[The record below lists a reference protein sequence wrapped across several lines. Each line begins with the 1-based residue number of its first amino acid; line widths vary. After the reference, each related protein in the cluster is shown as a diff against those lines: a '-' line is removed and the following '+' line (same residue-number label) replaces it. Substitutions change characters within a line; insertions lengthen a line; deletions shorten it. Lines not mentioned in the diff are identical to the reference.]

1 VVFVEG
7 CGGEEGCCGEC
18 GLGLERGRV
27 WGSWVDL
34 VWGVVGLGGIIILKY
49 FKKKFKILY
58 KLVKK

>member
-1 VVFVEG
+1 
-7 CGGEEGCCGEC
+7 
-18 GLGLERGRV
+18 
-27 WGSWVDL
+27 VDL